1 MSHSRKTVVTL
12 LLVIAGAIT
21 PLVAHAIGG
30 RCWIF
35 LPAHLPPL
43 LAGVA
48 LGPGAGLATGAATA
62 ISDLLWGGRVHGLA
76 FLPLGL
82 EFVTYGVVAGALAPR
97 PGRYGTRLF
106 AIIVAMVAGRLAHL
120 VVALFLGRSAGHLLS
135 SLFIAPWP
143 GIILQVA
150 LLPALAPLVTRVA
163 SRR

>member
-1 MSHSRKTVVTL
+1 MSHPRRTAVTL

-21 PLVAHAIGG
+21 PLIAHAIGG

-43 LAGVA
+43 LAGLA
-48 LGPGAGLATGAATA
+48 LGPGAGFLTGAATA

-82 EFVTYGVVAGALAPR
+82 EFVTYGVVAGALSGRA
-97 PGRYGTRLF
+97 GRYGARLF
-106 AIIVAMVAGRLAHL
+106 AIVVAMLAGRLAHF
-120 VVALFLGRSAGHLLS
+120 VAALLLGRGSGHLMG

-143 GIILQVA
+143 GIVIQIL
-150 LLPALAPLVTRVA
+150 LLPALAPVVTRA
-163 SRR
+163 AGRR